1 MAAREIAGGL
11 ASLGIGAGEC
21 VCILAQTRLEWVL
34 CDVGLALAGAVSVP
48 IYPSSTPEQCAFIIK
63 DSGARTVI
71 AEDAAQLDK
80 LVPLLAQIPNLR
92 LIYMVWEPSEGSHTL
107 PRSGSGGLSPPS
119 PTRSWEPSEGSH
131 TLPRSGSGG
140 LSPPS
145 PARSWESSEGSH
157 TLPRGCAAGTAG
169 RLPTRLDGDL
179 AIGRVE
185 VQAPTLENVLSA
197 VRSAGGAVP
206 LSLAAVRQV
215 GQAWLAGHAAELDRR
230 AAEVGPD
237 HVFTIVY
244 TSGTTGRPKGV
255 VLTHRNMVE
264 SFASVIRAF
273 DLRDT
278 DVQYLFLPLAHVLG
292 REVEW
297 APILAGASI
306 TFSAGSARIKFDL
319 VDVRPTF
326 MTGVPRVFEK
336 LHAAITTAA
345 GQGSWPKRALV
356 GWGFKVGARYAAA
369 LRRGEPPSLGLRIK
383 HALADRLVL
392 SKLRARLGF
401 HRCRFLISGGAPLSA
416 EIAEFFHSAGLLV
429 LEGYGLTETTAAAF
443 VNRWN
448 RYRFGTVGPAIDVV
462 QYRIAEDGEILMR
475 GPSVFTRYHNNPT
488 ATAEAIDREGWFH
501 SGDIGHVEDG
511 FLSIV
516 DRKKDIIVTAGGKN
530 VAPQMI
536 ETALAAHCP
545 LISQVVVFG
554 DSRPH
559 CVAIMTPSELAAR
572 RFGGGNLAHA
582 AAQPE
587 LRAALQDAVAAVNR
601 TLAPY
606 ETIKNFAILPADFSE
621 AAGELTPSL
630 KVKREVV
637 KSRYGQIVDGLYEKP
652 G

>member
-1 MAAREIAGGL
+1 
-11 ASLGIGAGEC
+11 
-21 VCILAQTRLEWVL
+21 
-34 CDVGLALAGAVSVP
+34 
-48 IYPSSTPEQCAFIIK
+48 
-63 DSGARTVI
+63 
-71 AEDAAQLDK
+71 
-80 LVPLLAQIPNLR
+80 
-92 LIYMVWEPSEGSHTL
+92 
-107 PRSGSGGLSPPS
+107 
-119 PTRSWEPSEGSH
+119 
-131 TLPRSGSGG
+131 
-140 LSPPS
+140 
-145 PARSWESSEGSH
+145 
-157 TLPRGCAAGTAG
+157 
-169 RLPTRLDGDL
+169 
-179 AIGRVE
+179 
-185 VQAPTLENVLSA
+185 
-197 VRSAGGAVP
+197 VP
-206 LSLAAVRQV
+206 LSLAAVRQA

-230 AAEVGPD
+230 TAEVGPD

-297 APILAGASI
+297 APILAGSSI
-306 TFSAGSARIKFDL
+306 TFSAGSSRIKFDL

-336 LHAAITTAA
+336 LHAAITTAV

-356 GWGFKVGARYAAA
+356 GWAFSVGARHAAG
-369 LRRGEPPSLGLRIK
+369 LRRGEPPSLGLRIE

-392 SKLRARLGF
+392 SRLRARLGF
-401 HRCRFLISGGAPLSA
+401 DRCRFFISGGAPLSA
-416 EIAEFFHSAGLLV
+416 EIAEFFHGLGLLV

-448 RYRFGTVGPAIDVV
+448 RYRFGTVGPAIDVL

-488 ATAEAIDREGWFH
+488 ATAEAMDSEGWFH

-554 DSRPH
+554 DNRPH
-559 CVAIMTPSELAAR
+559 CVAIITPSELAAR
-572 RFGGGNLAHA
+572 QFGDGNLAQA

-587 LRAALQDAVAAVNR
+587 LRVALEDAVAAINR
-601 TLAPY
+601 TLASY

-637 KSRYGQIVDGLYEKP
+637 RSRYGNIVDALYEKP
-652 G
+652 GSDGI

>member
-1 MAAREIAGGL
+1 MGAGKPILHGKTREANSAYPARTAGDIWRGRVARAGDRVAFRVREGADWHSITWRQADLAAREIAGGL

-34 CDVGLALAGAVSVP
+34 CDAGLALLGAVSVP
-48 IYPSSTPEQCAFIIK
+48 IYPSSTPEQCAFIIR

-71 AEDAAQLDK
+71 AEDAAQRDK
-80 LVPLLAQIPNLR
+80 LVPLLDEIPKLR
-92 LIYMVWEPSEGSHTL
+92 LISMEGE
-107 PRSGSGGLSPPS
+107 SGSERPQAQGNRGSRLQGVPS
-119 PTRSWEPSEGSH
+119 AVHDVE
-131 TLPRSGSGG
+131 
-140 LSPPS
+140 
-145 PARSWESSEGSH
+145 
-157 TLPRGCAAGTAG
+157 GTA
-169 RLPTRLDGDL
+169 
-179 AIGRVE
+179 
-185 VQAPTLENVLSA
+185 
-197 VRSAGGAVP
+197 P
-206 LSLAAVRQV
+206 LSLADLRQA
-215 GQAWLAGHAAELDRR
+215 GQAWLAGHSAELDRR

-255 VLTHRNMVE
+255 VLTHKNMAE
-264 SFASVIRAF
+264 SFASALRAF

-292 REVEW
+292 RELEW
-297 APILAGASI
+297 APILAGCAFA
-306 TFSAGSARIKFDL
+306 FSAGQSRIKFDL
-319 VDVRPTF
+319 VEVKPTF
-326 MTGVPRVFEK
+326 MAGVPRVFEK
-336 LHAAITTAA
+336 LHAAIATAV
-345 GQGSWPKRALV
+345 GQGSGFKRTLV
-356 GWGFKVGARYAAA
+356 GWAFKVGARYAAG
-369 LRRGEPPSLGLRIK
+369 LRRGEPPSVGLRIE

-392 SKLRARLGF
+392 SNLRARLGF
-401 HRCRFLISGGAPLSA
+401 DRCRFLISGGAPLSA
-416 EIAEFFHSAGLLV
+416 EIAEFFHGLGLLV

-448 RYRFGTVGPAIDVV
+448 RYHFGTVGPAIDVI
-462 QYRIAEDGEILMR
+462 QHRIAGDGEILMR
-475 GPSVFTRYHNNPT
+475 GPSVFARYHNNPS
-488 ATAEAIDREGWFH
+488 ATAEAIDNEGWFH

-536 ETALAAHCP
+536 ETALTAHCP

-559 CVAIMTPSELAAR
+559 CVALITPSEFAAR
-572 RFGGGNLAHA
+572 QFGDGSLARA

-587 LRAALQDAVAAVNR
+587 LRAAVEDAVAAINR
-601 TLAPY
+601 TLASY

-630 KVKREVV
+630 KVKRDVV
-637 KSRYGQIVDGLYEKP
+637 RSRYGNIVDALYEKT
-652 G
+652 GQLRLVGEFGAAGQAG

>member
-1 MAAREIAGGL
+1 MNGNWLTPRLAETTICRFMGENSREVNSAFSARTAGDIWRGRTTRAGNSVAFRFREGDDWRSVTWQQADTAAREIAGGL
-11 ASLGIGAGEC
+11 ASLGVGAGEC

-71 AEDAAQLDK
+71 AEDAAQLHK
-80 LVPLLAQIPNLR
+80 LVPLLAQIPSLR
-92 LIYMVWEPSEGSHTL
+92 LIYLDSEPAL
-107 PRSGSGGLSPPS
+107 
-119 PTRSWEPSEGSH
+119 
-131 TLPRSGSGG
+131 
-140 LSPPS
+140 
-145 PARSWESSEGSH
+145 
-157 TLPRGCAAGTAG
+157 G
-169 RLPTRLDGDL
+169 R
-179 AIGRVE
+179 AE
-185 VQAPTLENVLSA
+185 VQSPRLEDVFLA

-206 LSLAAVRQV
+206 LSLAVVRRA
-215 GQAWLAGHAAELDRR
+215 GQAWLAGRAAELDRR
-230 AAEVGPD
+230 VAEIGPD

-297 APILAGASI
+297 APILAGSSI
-306 TFSAGSARIKFDL
+306 TFSAGSSRIKFDL

-336 LHAAITTAA
+336 LHAAITTAV
-345 GQGSWPKRALV
+345 GQGNWPKRALV
-356 GWGFKVGARYAAA
+356 GWALSVGARHAAV
-369 LRRGEPPSLGLRIK
+369 LRRGEPPSLGLRIE

-392 SKLRARLGF
+392 SRLRARLGVD
-401 HRCRFLISGGAPLSA
+401 RCRFFISGGAPLSA
-416 EIAEFFHSAGLLV
+416 EIAEFFHGLGLLV

-448 RYRFGTVGPAIDVV
+448 RYRFGTVGPAIDVL

-475 GPSVFTRYHNNPT
+475 GPSVFTRYHNNPG
-488 ATAEAIDREGWFH
+488 ATAEAMDSEGWFH

-536 ETALAAHCP
+536 ETALVAHCP

-554 DSRPH
+554 DNRPH
-559 CVAIMTPSELAAR
+559 CVAIITPSELAAR
-572 RFGGGNLAHA
+572 QFGGGNLAQA

-587 LRAALQDAVAAVNR
+587 LRVALQDAVAAINR
-601 TLAPY
+601 TLASY

-637 KSRYGQIVDGLYEKP
+637 RSRYGHIVDALYEKT

>member
-1 MAAREIAGGL
+1 MGENSSSARTAGDIWRGRSTRAGNTVAFRFREGDDWRSLTWQQADMAAREIAGGL
-11 ASLGIGAGEC
+11 VSLGVGAGEC

-71 AEDAAQLDK
+71 TETAAQLHK
-80 LVPLLAQIPNLR
+80 LVPLLAQIPKLR
-92 LIYMVWEPSEGSHTL
+92 LIYF
-107 PRSGSGGLSPPS
+107 
-119 PTRSWEPSEGSH
+119 
-131 TLPRSGSGG
+131 
-140 LSPPS
+140 
-145 PARSWESSEGSH
+145 
-157 TLPRGCAAGTAG
+157 
-169 RLPTRLDGDL
+169 DGDSAL
-179 AIGRVE
+179 GQAE
-185 VQAPTLENVLSA
+185 VQTPRLQDALSA
-197 VRSAGGAVP
+197 VRSAGGTAP
-206 LSLAAVRQV
+206 LSLADLRQA
-215 GQAWLAGHAAELDRR
+215 GQAWLAGHAGELDRR

-278 DVQYLFLPLAHVLG
+278 DLQYLFLPLAHVLG

-297 APILAGASI
+297 APILAGSSI
-306 TFSAGSARIKFDL
+306 VFSAGSSRIKFDL

-356 GWGFKVGARYAAA
+356 KWAFRVGARRAAA
-369 LRRGEPPSLGLRIK
+369 LRRGAPPSLGLRIE
-383 HALADRLVL
+383 HALADRLVMC
-392 SKLRARLGF
+392 KLRARLGF
-401 HRCRFLISGGAPLSA
+401 DRCRFFISGGAPLSA
-416 EIAEFFHSAGLLV
+416 EIAEFFHGLGLLV

-448 RYRFGTVGPAIDVV
+448 RYRFGTVGPAIDVL

-488 ATAEAIDREGWFH
+488 ATAEAIDSEGWFH

-516 DRKKDIIVTAGGKN
+516 DRKKDIIVTAGGKK

-536 ETALAAHCP
+536 EATLQAHCP
-545 LISQVVVFG
+545 LVSQVVVFG
-554 DSRPH
+554 DGRPH
-559 CVAIMTPSELAAR
+559 CVAIITPSEFAAR
-572 RFGGGNLAHA
+572 QFGGGSLAQA
-582 AAQPE
+582 ASQPE
-587 LRAALQDAVAAVNR
+587 LRAAVQDAVAAINR
-601 TLAPY
+601 TLASY

-637 KSRYGQIVDGLYEKP
+637 RSRYGHIVDALYEKP
-652 G
+652 QS

>member
-1 MAAREIAGGL
+1 MPSRDGTPPARARAKREVNSAFSARTAGDIWRSRATGAGNSVAFRFREGDDWRSVAWQQADAAAREIAGGL
-11 ASLGIGAGEC
+11 AGLGVGVGEC
-21 VCILAQTRLEWVL
+21 VCILAQTRLEWIL
-34 CDVGLALAGAVSVP
+34 CDVGLVLAGAVSVP

-63 DSGARTVI
+63 DSGARIVI
-71 AEDAAQLDK
+71 TEDATQLRK
-80 LVPLLAQIPNLR
+80 LVPLLAEIPKLR
-92 LIYMVWEPSEGSHTL
+92 LVFF
-107 PRSGSGGLSPPS
+107 
-119 PTRSWEPSEGSH
+119 
-131 TLPRSGSGG
+131 
-140 LSPPS
+140 
-145 PARSWESSEGSH
+145 
-157 TLPRGCAAGTAG
+157 
-169 RLPTRLDGDL
+169 DGDAAL
-179 AIGRVE
+179 GGADAQRPKDPRL
-185 VQAPTLENVLSA
+185 QDVLSE
-197 VRSAGGAVP
+197 VEKAGGAPP
-206 LSLAAVRQV
+206 LSLAALRQA
-215 GQAWLAGHAAELDRR
+215 GQAWLTGHAAELDRR

-237 HVFTIVY
+237 RVFTIVY

-278 DVQYLFLPLAHVLG
+278 DLQYLFLPLAHVLG
-292 REVEW
+292 REMEW
-297 APILAGASI
+297 APILAGCGLA
-306 TFSAGSARIKFDL
+306 FSAGPSRIKFDL
-319 VDVRPTF
+319 PEVRPTF
-326 MTGVPRVFEK
+326 MAGVPRVFEK
-336 LHAAITTAA
+336 LHAAIATAA

-356 GWGFKVGARYAAA
+356 GWALRVGARHAAG
-369 LRRGEPPSLGLRIK
+369 LRRGELPSLGLRVE

-392 SKLRARLGF
+392 CKLRARLGF
-401 HRCRFLISGGAPLSA
+401 DRCRFLISGGAPLPA
-416 EIAEFFHSAGLLV
+416 EIAEFFHGLGLLV

-475 GPSVFTRYHNNPT
+475 GPSVLTRYHNNPA
-488 ATAEAIDREGWFH
+488 ATAEAMDSEGWFH

-545 LISQVVVFG
+545 LVSQVVVFG

-559 CVAIMTPSELAAR
+559 CVAIITLSEFAAR
-572 RFGGGNLAHA
+572 QFGGGSLARA
-582 AAQPE
+582 ASQPE
-587 LRAALQDAVAAVNR
+587 LRAAVEDAVAAINR
-601 TLAPY
+601 TLASY

-637 KSRYGQIVDGLYEKP
+637 KSRYGHIVDALYEKTV
-652 G
+652 